1 MGRYLFVLS
10 LGLFWNNCSNNESTV
25 DDITI
30 DFSTGL
36 NSQIYYGQGDCM
48 PIVGGSNKKYSK
60 FSGKGYIVNKRDYD
74 NLIKINANCNCD
86 ITSKID
92 SLKSK
97 SININILGGQ
107 LIMELQP
114 DSFIIMIDAEYIF
127 ANDNIIYITNDS
139 IVNTT
144 FYFFNC
150 TSF

>member
-1 MGRYLFVLS
+1 M
-10 LGLFWNNCSNNESTV
+10 NNCSDNESTV

-48 PIVGGSNKKYSK
+48 PIIGGSNKKYSNY
-60 FSGKGYIVNKRDYD
+60 SGKVYIVNKRDYD
-74 NLIKINANCNCD
+74 NLIKINANCNCN

-97 SININILGGQ
+97 SIIINVRGGQ
-107 LIMELQP
+107 LIKELQP
-114 DSFIIMIDAEYIF
+114 DSFIIIIDAKYIF
-127 ANDNIIYITNDS
+127 GNDNIIYVKKNS
-139 IVNTT
+139 IVNTI